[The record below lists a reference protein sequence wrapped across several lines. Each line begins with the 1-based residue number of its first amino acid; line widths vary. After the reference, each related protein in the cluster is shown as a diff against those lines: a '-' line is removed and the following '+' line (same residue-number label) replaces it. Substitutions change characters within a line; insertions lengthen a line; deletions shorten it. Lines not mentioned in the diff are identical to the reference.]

1 MFKNDFGTIMEVV
14 KTKPYNFSKETFQF
28 RNTILFPV
36 SAQLPNYKVVV
47 LYILRIAQ
55 WASFLAR

>member
-36 SAQLPNYKVVV
+36 STQLPNYKVVV
-47 LYILRIAQ
+47 LYILRVAQ
-55 WASFLAR
+55 